1 MTLRRTRHLDAY
13 TAIKE
18 LSETHVDYPVS
29 EMCRI
34 LGINRAAYY
43 KWKTH
48 DSSRNDTLNEL
59 IAEKAEAIHAEHPD
73 MGYRRI
79 RDTLEHDYDIHVNDK
94 RILRICRKKKI
105 QSCVKHRYNCCT
117 KPASDPAY
125 VAENILNREFK
136 SDSPNEKWVTDV
148 SEFKYG
154 TGDEEKK
161 GKLYLSVILDLC
173 GNRPVA
179 FEYGNHNDNQIV
191 FNTFDKALLAN
202 PDARPLFHSDR
213 GYQYTSKVFR
223 QKIVDAGMTQSM
235 SRVGRC
241 IDNGPMEG
249 FWGTMKREMYYGR
262 KYKTKEELIK
272 AIEDY
277 IDYYTNRRVQ
287 RNLGIATPMEFY
299 KRKLQEAA

>member
-1 MTLRRTRHLDAY
+1 MTLRRTRHLDSY

-18 LSETHVDYPVS
+18 LSEEHDDYPVS

-34 LGINRAAYY
+34 LEINRAAYY
-43 KWKTH
+43 KWKNH
-48 DSSRNDTLNEL
+48 ENSQNDTLNEL
-59 IAEKAEAIHAEHPD
+59 IAGKVEKIHAEHPD

-79 RDTLEHDYDIHVNDK
+79 RDTLEHDHDINVNDK

-105 QSCVKHRYNCCT
+105 QSYVKHRYNCCT

-136 SDSPNEKWVTDV
+136 SDRPNEKWLTDV

-154 TGDEEKK
+154 IGEDEKK
-161 GKLYLSVILDLC
+161 GKIYLSVILDLC
-173 GNRPVA
+173 GNRPIA
-179 FEYGNHNDNQIV
+179 IEHSDHNDNPLV
-191 FNTFDKALLAN
+191 FNTFDKALSAN
-202 PDARPLFHSDR
+202 PGAKPIFHSDR
-213 GYQYTSKVFR
+213 GYQYTSKIFR
-223 QKIVDAGMTQSM
+223 QKIVDAGMIQSM

-262 KYKTKEELIK
+262 KYKTKEALIK

-277 IDYYTNRRVQ
+277 IDYYTNKRVQ
-287 RNLGIATPMEFY
+287 RNLGIVTPMEFY
-299 KRKLQEAA
+299 KKKLQEAA

>member
-18 LSETHVDYPVS
+18 LSEEHDDYPVS

-34 LGINRAAYY
+34 LEINRAACY
-43 KWKTH
+43 KWKNH
-48 DSSRNDTLNEL
+48 GNSQNDNLNEL
-59 IAEKAEAIHAEHPD
+59 IAGKAEKIHAEHPD

-79 RDTLEHDYDIHVNDK
+79 RDTLEHDHDIRVNDK
-94 RILRICRKKKI
+94 RVLRVCRKKKI
-105 QSCVKHRYNCCT
+105 QSYVKHRYNCCT

-125 VAENILNREFK
+125 VAENVLNREFK
-136 SDSPNEKWVTDV
+136 PDRPNEKWVTDV

-154 TGDEEKK
+154 VGEDDKK
-161 GKLYLSVILDLC
+161 GKIYLSVILDLC
-173 GNRPVA
+173 GNRTVA
-179 FEYGNHNDNQIV
+179 FEYGEHNDNRLV
-191 FNTFDKALLAN
+191 FSTFDKALLTD
-202 PDARPLFHSDR
+202 PGVKPIFHSDR
-213 GYQYTSKVFR
+213 GYQYTSKTFR

-262 KYKTKEELIK
+262 KYKTKETLIK

-277 IDYYTNRRVQ
+277 IDYYTNKRVQ
-287 RNLGIATPMEFY
+287 RNPGVVTPMEFY
-299 KRKLQEAA
+299 KKKLQEAA

>member
-18 LSETHVDYPVS
+18 LSEEHDDYPVS
-29 EMCRI
+29 EMCGI
-34 LGINRAAYY
+34 LEINRAACY
-43 KWKTH
+43 KWKNH
-48 DSSRNDTLNEL
+48 GNSQNDNLNEL
-59 IAEKAEAIHAEHPD
+59 IAGKAEKIHAEHPD

-79 RDTLEHDYDIHVNDK
+79 RDTLEHDHDIRVNDK
-94 RILRICRKKKI
+94 RVLRVCRKKKI
-105 QSCVKHRYNCCT
+105 QSYVKHRYNCCT

-125 VAENILNREFK
+125 VAENVLNREFK
-136 SDSPNEKWVTDV
+136 PDRPNEKWVTDV

-154 TGDEEKK
+154 VGEDDKK
-161 GKLYLSVILDLC
+161 GKIYLSVILDLC
-173 GNRPVA
+173 GNRTVA
-179 FEYGNHNDNQIV
+179 FEYGEHNDNRLV
-191 FNTFDKALLAN
+191 FSTFDKALLTD
-202 PDARPLFHSDR
+202 PGVKPIFHSDR
-213 GYQYTSKVFR
+213 GYQYTSKTFR

-262 KYKTKEELIK
+262 KYKTKETLIK

-277 IDYYTNRRVQ
+277 IDYYTNKRVQ
-287 RNLGIATPMEFY
+287 RNPGVVTPMEFY
-299 KRKLQEAA
+299 KKKLQEAA